1 MRQTLFKTS
10 IPHTLTLDRGEIQRL
25 FFASSVLTD
34 VIEDI
39 LESRGEYSKEFLN
52 GLKKSFK
59 EVTEGKITEIASL
72 KELS

>member
-1 MRQTLFKTS
+1 MRQNLSKNS
-10 IPHTLTLDRGEIQRL
+10 IPHAITLDRKEMQRL
-25 FFASSVLTD
+25 FFASCVLTD

-59 EVTEGKITEIASL
+59 EVREGKITEIASL
-72 KELS
+72 KELG